1 MRGDITLSDI
11 ALVFMPWA
19 SVSMPSIAL
28 GLLKN
33 VLEENEISADV
44 HYLNVKLA
52 KLMDKVLYEEISGS
66 TTYASEWLFSQSLY
80 HEDKIK
86 DGNVNFNQ
94 IIGET
99 IEYDHYLYMYL
110 KRRKDVLQPV
120 LQKIIPKFIE
130 ECLDSINW
138 GAYKAIGFS
147 CMIGYQMSAL
157 LFSKKLKER
166 FPDIKII
173 FGGPNVREKTGEE
186 ILKNFDYV
194 DYIIDGE
201 GELALPELVNNI
213 KAEKFYEKIPGVLF
227 KRNGIVERVDEL
239 QEAVELDKLPIP
251 DYSDYF
257 NEINGSG
264 IENEVSIMTSFESSR
279 GCWWGQKCQCTFCGL
294 SNGYLKYRSKSAKK
308 VLEELIEQSEKY
320 NIKSFFATDL
330 ILCSDFY
337 KDLIP
342 ELIERNLNL
351 DIFYE
356 IKPNIKSEQIKMLRK
371 AGIKTVQAGIESL
384 NTKLLKLLRKGVTA
398 IQNIHFMKTCEE
410 NDILV
415 KWNLLYRIPGEQKES
430 YEEMIHIIPS
440 LVHLRPPAG
449 GTLIQI
455 ALDRFSPY
463 YNDKQKYGLKDIK
476 PKGFYYL
483 SYPNKEIDLNNIA
496 YTFEFSYD
504 NADRTVLS
512 YIENLAL
519 HVSTWQKNY
528 DEKNFYF
535 TYINNDG
542 TIQIE
547 DNRPVSFQQL
557 TTKVNYYTLEG
568 IESYIFLLCNDVC
581 SFEQI
586 FISVCK
592 DYQDDMDREQLKM
605 IMNKLVGSRL
615 LFEESGMYVNLAL
628 DNSVSLQISENNKI
642 YL

>member
-1 MRGDITLSDI
+1 
-11 ALVFMPWA
+11 
-19 SVSMPSIAL
+19 
-28 GLLKN
+28 
-33 VLEENEISADV
+33 
-44 HYLNVKLA
+44 
-52 KLMDKVLYEEISGS
+52 
-66 TTYASEWLFSQSLY
+66 
-80 HEDKIK
+80 
-86 DGNVNFNQ
+86 
-94 IIGET
+94 
-99 IEYDHYLYMYL
+99 
-110 KRRKDVLQPV
+110 
-120 LQKIIPKFIE
+120 
-130 ECLDSINW
+130 
-138 GAYKAIGFS
+138 
-147 CMIGYQMSAL
+147 
-157 LFSKKLKER
+157 
-166 FPDIKII
+166 
-173 FGGPNVREKTGEE
+173 
-186 ILKNFDYV
+186 
-194 DYIIDGE
+194 
-201 GELALPELVNNI
+201 
-213 KAEKFYEKIPGVLF
+213 
-227 KRNGIVERVDEL
+227 
-239 QEAVELDKLPIP
+239 
-251 DYSDYF
+251 
-257 NEINGSG
+257 
-264 IENEVSIMTSFESSR
+264 
-279 GCWWGQKCQCTFCGL
+279 
-294 SNGYLKYRSKSAKK
+294 
-308 VLEELIEQSEKY
+308 
-320 NIKSFFATDL
+320 
-330 ILCSDFY
+330 
-337 KDLIP
+337 
-342 ELIERNLNL
+342 
-351 DIFYE
+351 
-356 IKPNIKSEQIKMLRK
+356 
-371 AGIKTVQAGIESL
+371 
-384 NTKLLKLLRKGVTA
+384 
-398 IQNIHFMKTCEE
+398 
-410 NDILV
+410 
-415 KWNLLYRIPGEQKES
+415 
-430 YEEMIHIIPS
+430 MIHIIPS

-592 DYQDDMDREQLKM
+592 DYQDNMDREQLKM
-605 IMNKLVGSRL
+605 IMNNLVGSRL